1 MVELKNLRARTQL
14 SLLLIIACG
23 IGLPIV
29 PLQSTAE
36 EETGHIR
43 KFLQGLE
50 TLQVNFRQTLHN
62 EQGEKLETSNGVL
75 YLQRPGKF
83 HWSYED
89 PYKQQI
95 ITDGETLWIYDE
107 DLEQVTIRD
116 ISGSMKQTP
125 ASIIVGD
132 ENVEDYFVMID
143 MGEIE
148 GFDWVEFTPRDVE
161 AQYSSIRFGFD
172 QDNLGM
178 MVIYDNLGQ
187 VTRIDFSDHLRNKQL
202 DTTLFSFEPP
212 ADVDVIDDR
221 G

>member
-1 MVELKNLRARTQL
+1 MNNIRARTQL

-23 IGLPIV
+23 IGLPIM
-29 PLQSTAE
+29 PLQSMAE

-95 ITDGETLWIYDE
+95 ITNSETLWIYDE

-116 ISGSMKQTP
+116 VSESMEQTP
-125 ASIIVGD
+125 ASIIVGG
-132 ENVEDYFVMID
+132 ENIEDYFVMID
-143 MGEIE
+143 MGKIE
-148 GFDWVEFTPRDVE
+148 GFDWVELTPRDIE
-161 AQYSSIRFGFD
+161 AQYSCIRFGFD

-187 VTRIDFSDHLRNKQL
+187 VTRIDFSGHVRNKQL
-202 DTTLFSFEPP
+202 DTTLFSFETP

>member
-1 MVELKNLRARTQL
+1 MVELKNIKARTRL
-14 SLLLIIACG
+14 SVLLIIACW
-23 IGLPIV
+23 IGLSIV
-29 PLQSTAE
+29 PFQSKAE
-36 EETGHIR
+36 EETGHIQI
-43 KFLQGLE
+43 FLQGLE

-83 HWSYED
+83 NWSYED

-95 ITDGETLWIYDE
+95 ITDSETLWIYDE

-116 ISGSMKQTP
+116 VSGSMKQTP
-125 ASIIVGD
+125 ASIIVGE

-148 GFDWVEFTPRDVE
+148 GFDWVELTPRDIE

-178 MVIYDNLGQ
+178 MVIYDNLG
-187 VTRIDFSDHLRNKQL
+187 RHCFHLNHR
-202 DTTLFSFEPP
+202 SM
-212 ADVDVIDDR
+212 
-221 G
+221 

>member
-1 MVELKNLRARTQL
+1 M
-14 SLLLIIACG
+14 
-23 IGLPIV
+23 

-36 EETGHIR
+36 EDKGHIQ
-43 KFLQGLE
+43 KFLQGLD
-50 TLQVNFRQTLHN
+50 TWQVNFEQTLHN
-62 EQGEKLETSNGVL
+62 ERGEKLEKVKGVL

-83 HWSYED
+83 HWAYED

-125 ASIIVGD
+125 AYIIVGN
-132 ENVEDYFVMID
+132 ENIEEYFVMID

-148 GFDWVEFTPRDVE
+148 GYDWVELTPRDIE

-172 QDNLGM
+172 HDNLGM

-187 VTRIDFSDHLRNKQL
+187 VTRIDFSDDKRNIQL
-202 DTTLFSFEPP
+202 DTILFMFEPP
-212 ADVDVIDDR
+212 PNIDVIDDR